1 MCIRDRF
8 LIVCYKEDRESK
20 FKTDDYF
27 ERIKGLIVEFRMK
40 NIIMIGD
47 LNGRIG
53 QLNDN
58 EQFKLKSRNSKDII
72 INSQG
77 RNVIDFC
84 NETALII
91 ANGRL
96 EKGRC
101 TFFSLY
107 RGDIK
112 QSMIDYLITSR
123 SLIENIDLFEIQP
136 PVLYTDHAPM
146 KISIAIELKRQTESH
161 ETPSKKPLYKKRN
174 QINGKKPSRWN
185 DGSNF
190 NNDIFREKCKI
201 LYKDID
207 KESMNSYDIFAKLI
221 LIKDT
226 ALSST
231 TQKKAST
238 NKCNI
243 IYSERL
249 REYRQDYKRSVLQYN
264 CLLYTSP
271 SPRDLSTSRMPSS
284 A

>member
-1 MCIRDRF
+1 MMNDIDRADLICLTETHLREENELPNIDGYRAFHTIVNRKNYLGRNIKGVSIYCKENINNTQIEEIVNQDGILIVLKLTNIKWEAIETLF

-40 NIIMIGD
+40 NIIMVGD

-53 QLNDN
+53 LLNDN
-58 EQFKLKSRNSKDII
+58 EQFKLKSRDSEDII

-136 PVLYTDHAPM
+136 PVP
-146 KISIAIELKRQTESH
+146 IQ
-161 ETPSKKPLYKKRN
+161 P
-174 QINGKKPSRWN
+174 QIMR
-185 DGSNF
+185 
-190 NNDIFREKCKI
+190 R
-201 LYKDID
+201 
-207 KESMNSYDIFAKLI
+207 
-221 LIKDT
+221 
-226 ALSST
+226 
-231 TQKKAST
+231 
-238 NKCNI
+238 
-243 IYSERL
+243 
-249 REYRQDYKRSVLQYN
+249 
-264 CLLYTSP
+264 
-271 SPRDLSTSRMPSS
+271 
-284 A
+284 